1 MRKNKIQNT
10 KIFRHV
16 VWFLLLVLCSG
27 TIHAQNMINANGVV
41 LDSNDEP
48 LTGVTVSVV
57 GQKNKNAITDVDG
70 KFSIK
75 VKQGAVLQFRYI
87 GCKPSNFQ
95 VKNDKPITKHHEDDS
110 KVLDEVVV
118 TAMGISREARSLS
131 YARQSV
137 DTESMTEARGTS
149 LMDMLAGKAA
159 GMQVTGGGGP
169 LASTG
174 IMLRGASSI
183 NGNNQPLYV
192 IDGVPVL
199 NNNGEDDDMNLD
211 FGNPVNSINPDEI
224 ANIEV
229 LKGANA
235 SALYGSDASNGV
247 ILITTKTASNQKG
260 LGVTYDFNMMF
271 GKLYNYP
278 EYQNIWG
285 SGQNMGF
292 QKMQGVNYYNNTGNG
307 IMGFNP
313 NLPYNIFVQNM
324 ADQNNTCWGL
334 PMLGFQIVGRDNQI
348 KSFSPQPETID
359 ELYQT
364 STMITN
370 SVQVDKKFEKGSFR
384 FSYSNVHSD
393 DIVKNTNKLNRNNFS
408 LRGTAELAKWL
419 DIDASARYT
428 NEDVDNRGYRNNS
441 NTNPVY
447 VIQTMPRDVSVAEL
461 TPWKNPD
468 GTAVSYSG
476 FINPFWLL
484 NENSNADTRNWF
496 VGNLTLNVKL
506 PYGLKLRGRVSTDT
520 QNSDGWNFLNMGQKD
535 ISKGDGEYS
544 QWKRKWVNNNM
555 DVLLSYNKRFFRNKL
570 SISANIGASQ
580 QEITGSRMNSKVD
593 MLAFP
598 DIKSLS
604 NAASTISSL
613 EDYEHKKKQAVFGMA
628 NVGYN
633 NWAYLDLTARNEWS
647 STLPKDNNSYF
658 YWSAGLGLVV
668 SDLLKLDPHIFP
680 FLKLRG
686 SYAEVGNDTGFDQ
699 LLTGYYKDIN
709 KNSFAGLNYFVG
721 ENVLKTMALKP
732 ERTRSYEFGAE
743 LRFLDNRISVDA
755 TYYNKTSY
763 DQIVRADA
771 PKPSGYG
778 SEVINAGKM
787 RNKGVE
793 LTLKLVPVQ
802 SRVITWT
809 TTFNWSRNKNVVL
822 ELAPNIERFELG
834 NGTNIAS
841 YAVVGMPWGVFYG
854 SDYKYNEDGTIPV
867 SSTKATPGDS
877 NIDRDAFL
885 GYVQPDWIGGWSN
898 TIRIKDF
905 DLGFSFDFQKGG
917 KVWSQTAQNG
927 ARTGQTVQSLEGR
940 LEWFLSYYA
949 YRENDQERAGFLKR
963 ENYNGGA
970 SSDYSI
976 YYPDWERPKGIYL
989 PNSVYADGEHA
1000 GEISHG
1006 WYKPTDY
1013 WMNNNGNSAAI
1024 YMYDASYIKL
1034 RELTVGYNVP
1044 TKWVRKT
1051 GFLRSAKLSL
1061 VGRNVAILYQ
1071 NTPKGVDPQAT
1082 STTKNGRGFEKGFNM
1097 PQATYG
1103 FDIKVTF

>member
-1 MRKNKIQNT
+1 MQKSNSISSTIVRGM
-10 KIFRHV
+10 
-16 VWFLLLVLCSG
+16 VWFFLMLLCANTG
-27 TIHAQNMINANGVV
+27 YAQMLDIKGVV
-41 LDSNDEP
+41 LDSNDDP
-48 LTGVTVSVV
+48 LTGATVSAV
-57 GQKNKNAITDVDG
+57 GQKNKTTVTDIDG
-70 KFSIK
+70 NFSIK
-75 VKQGAVLQFRYI
+75 VKAGTVLQFRYI
-87 GCKPSNFQ
+87 GCKPFNFQ
-95 VKNDKPITKHHEDDS
+95 VKNANPLTIHLEDES
-110 KVLDEVVV
+110 NMLDEVVV

-131 YARQSV
+131 YARQAV

-183 NGNNQPLYV
+183 TGNNEPLYV

-211 FGNPVNSINPDEI
+211 FGNPINSINPDEI
-224 ANIEV
+224 ESIEV

-278 EYQNIWG
+278 DYQNIWG

-292 QKMQGVNYYNNTGNG
+292 QKLQGVNYYNTGGNG
-307 IMGFNP
+307 IMKFNP
-313 NLPYNIFVQNM
+313 DLPYNIYVQNM

-334 PMLGFQIVGRDNQI
+334 PMLGFPIVGRDNKV
-348 KSFSPQPETID
+348 KSYSPQPDTID

-370 SVQVDKKFEKGSFR
+370 SVQVDKKFDQGSFR

-408 LRGTAELAKWL
+408 LRATANLAKWL
-419 DIDASARYT
+419 DVDASARYT
-428 NEDVDNRGYRNNS
+428 KEDVDNRGYRNNS

-461 TPWKNPD
+461 TPWKNAD
-468 GTAVSYSG
+468 GTALSYSG
-476 FINPFWLL
+476 FVNPFWLL
-484 NENSNADTRNWF
+484 NEDSNADSRSWF

-506 PYGLKLRGRVSTDT
+506 PWNLKLRGRISTDS
-520 QNSDGWNFLNMGQKD
+520 QFSDGWNFLNMGQKD
-535 ISKGDGEYS
+535 ISRGDGEYS
-544 QWKRKWVNNNM
+544 QWKRKWINNNM

-570 SISANIGASQ
+570 SISANVGASS
-580 QEITGSRMNSKVD
+580 QEITGSRINAKVD
-593 MLAFP
+593 MLNFP

-604 NAASTISSL
+604 NTKGLVSAT
-613 EDYEHKKKQAVFGMA
+613 EDYEHRKKQAVFGMA

-633 NWAYLDLTARNEWS
+633 NWIYLDLTARNEWS

-668 SDLLKLDPHIFP
+668 NDLLKLDPHTFP
-680 FLKLRG
+680 FIKLRG
-686 SYAEVGNDTGFDQ
+686 SYAEVGHDTGYDQ
-699 LLTGYYKDIN
+699 LVSGYYKHMDNNIFN
-709 KNSFAGLNYFVG
+709 GLNYFIG
-721 ENVLKTMALKP
+721 EDVLKTLDLKP
-732 ERTRSYEFGAE
+732 ERTRSVELGAE
-743 LRFLDNRISVDA
+743 LRFLNNRISADV
-755 TYYNKTSY
+755 TYYNKMSY

-771 PKPSGYG
+771 PKASGYG
-778 SEVINAGKM
+778 SEIINAGKM
-787 RNKGVE
+787 RNRGVE
-793 LTLKLVPVQ
+793 LTLKFIPVQ
-802 SRVITWT
+802 TRHISWT
-809 TTFNWSRNKNVVL
+809 TIFNWSRNENVVL
-822 ELAPNIERFELG
+822 RLAPNIERFQLG
-834 NGTNIAS
+834 SGTNIAS
-841 YAVVGMPWGVFYG
+841 YAVEGMPWGVFYG
-854 SDYKYNEDGTIPV
+854 NDYRYNEDGTIPV
-867 SSTKATPGDS
+867 SQNKATPGDA
-877 NIDRDAFL
+877 NIDRNAFL
-885 GYVQPDWIGGWSN
+885 GYMQPDWFGGWSN
-898 TIRIKDF
+898 NIRLWDF

-940 LEWFLSYYA
+940 IEWFLSNYA
-949 YRENDQERAGFLKR
+949 YRETDQERAGFLNR
-963 ENYNGGA
+963 ENYPGTIP
-970 SSDYSI
+970 SDYYI
-976 YYPDWERPKGIYL
+976 YYPDWQRPKGIYL
-989 PNSVYADGEHA
+989 PNSVYADGEHQ
-1000 GEISHG
+1000 GEVSHG
-1006 WYKPTDY
+1006 WFKPTDY
-1013 WMNNNGNSAAI
+1013 WMNTNGNTAAI
-1024 YMYDASYIKL
+1024 YMYDTSYIKL
-1034 RELTVGYNVP
+1034 REVTIGYNVP

-1051 GFLRSAKLSL
+1051 GFLRTAKLSL

-1071 NTPKGVDPQAT
+1071 NTPKGVDPQAV
-1082 STTKNGRGFEKGFNM
+1082 SGVKNNGRGFEKGFNM

-1103 FDIKVTF
+1103 FDVKVTF